1 MGKFKDLFF
10 EKQKSENQL
19 QYAEI
24 LSGNYPIYS
33 QFGQNIYA
41 SDVVQQGLNSIV
53 SEVLKTNPR
62 HIRSNGR
69 DKEPV
74 PGHIQ
79 NVLNN
84 PNQTDTTADYLEK
97 ITWNLLLNYN
107 SFVYPLWLK
116 NDQGK
121 YYLHSLNPIQP
132 TQVDFLEDSD
142 GVLYT
147 KLHFR
152 NGKSYTVP
160 YSQLIHIKY
169 RYSVNDLM
177 GGNEQGQPDNA
188 ALLKT
193 LELNEVMLNGIR
205 KSMRASMAVNGVIKY
220 KGLINR
226 EQIMKDIAD
235 LESKLQKS
243 ESGFLGMDIG
253 SEFIPI
259 QRDIKLVDA
268 ETLKFIDDK
277 ILRNFGVPLCIV
289 QGDYTKEQY
298 EGFYQKTLEPIM
310 IKIAQAHTKTL
321 FTQTQ
326 KSFGNE
332 IVLYAKELIFMTTD
346 QKLALVNELSPTGA
360 LFENEKR
367 TIFGFE
373 PVPELV
379 GKRFMSLNWV
389 DVEIAQKYQL
399 KGAKGNASEEAE
411 TEGTENDS

>member
-1 MGKFKDLFF
+1 MGKFTDLFF
-10 EKQKSENQL
+10 EKPKADNQL
-19 QYAEI
+19 HYAEM
-24 LSGNYPIYS
+24 LSGDYPIYS

-41 SDVVQQGLNSIV
+41 SDVVQQALHSIV
-53 SEVLKTNPR
+53 SEVLKTTPR
-62 HIRSNGR
+62 HVRANGR
-69 DKEPV
+69 DQEPV
-74 PGHIQ
+74 FGNIQ
-79 NVLNN
+79 HVLDN

-121 YYLHSLNPIQP
+121 YYLESLNPIQP
-132 TQVDFLEDSD
+132 TQVDFLEDLR
-142 GVLYT
+142 GELYT

-160 YSQLIHIKY
+160 YSRLIHTKWK
-169 RYSVNDLM
+169 YSVNDLM
-177 GGNEQGQPDNA
+177 GGNEAGQPDHQ

-193 LELNEVMLNGIR
+193 LHLNEVMLNGIR
-205 KSMRASMAVNGVIKY
+205 KALNASLTVNGVVKY
-220 KGLINR
+220 KGMINR
-226 EQIMKDIAD
+226 DQVMADIAD
-235 LESKLQKS
+235 LEAKIQNSQ
-243 ESGFLGMDIG
+243 SGFMGLDVT

-259 QRDIKLVDA
+259 PRDIKVVDA
-268 ETLKFIDDK
+268 DTLKFIDDK

-298 EGFYQKTLEPIM
+298 EAFYQKTIEAIL
-310 IKIAQAHTKTL
+310 IKITQSHTKAL
-321 FTQTQ
+321 FTQNQ
-326 KSFGNE
+326 KAFGNK

-373 PVPELV
+373 PLPELV

-389 DVEIAQKYQL
+389 DVDIAQQYQL
-399 KGAKGNASEEAE
+399 EGAKKKSSGEDK
-411 TEGTENDS
+411 TEGSENDS